1 MSVATLSLLFVA
13 CFFVTLLAGLPLA
26 FSTGAVAVFFAYFLF
41 GEPGL
46 TLTISAHEMITAT
59 ARPPRSRPDQTCTA
73 RKICSAI
80 PARSRMHAMKMNNGT
95 ETST

>member
-41 GEPGL
+41 GSEWKIVIEYFAG
-46 TLTISAHEMITAT
+46 SN
-59 ARPPRSRPDQTCTA
+59 RPMR
-73 RKICSAI
+73 
-80 PARSRMHAMKMNNGT
+80 
-95 ETST
+95 